1 MQIYQL
7 GKGTVLGI
15 LAECGVKMRGQGI
28 PEDRLNEAIDLYQ
41 SGWSLVRV
49 GDHFGC
55 SGEWHRGRY

>member
-1 MQIYQL
+1 
-7 GKGTVLGI
+7 
-15 LAECGVKMRGQGI
+15 MRGQGI
-28 PEDRLNEAIDLYQ
+28 PEDRLNQAIDLYQ